1 MRLVTAPTPNFYGS
15 DYSDIKPSIE
25 KTVSENSEFYENVKG
40 AKITTHSIMGDGLR
54 KTTFDNGR
62 IVYVNYSQ
70 QAITVENTVI
80 GAMSYKLL
88 KGE

>member
-1 MRLVTAPTPNFYGS
+1 
-15 DYSDIKPSIE
+15 
-25 KTVSENSEFYENVKG
+25 
-40 AKITTHSIMGDGLR
+40 MGDGLR

-70 QAITVENTVI
+70 KATTVENTVI